1 MITELKEL
9 QTISQNNNNDSSIN
23 FEDFF
28 IVQTPYYVKQ
38 HAFNIIFTKKYQ

>member
-28 IVQTPYYVKQ
+28 YSSNPLLRETTCI
-38 HAFNIIFTKKYQ
+38 